1 MSKTTLVVEA
11 TNVTKT
17 YMLGKVPVEAL
28 RGVNLKV
35 ESGDFLAI
43 LGPSGSGKSTMLN
56 LVGALDKPTSGTL
69 LIDGVDISKLN
80 DNQLAELRLK
90 IGFVFQ
96 FFNLIP
102 RLTAKD
108 NVELS
113 MSIANM
119 GKAERKKHAIELL
132 ETVGLKD
139 RVNHKPAELS
149 GGQQQRVAI
158 ARALANNPKFLLLD
172 EPTND
177 LDIPTLE
184 TLEESLLDFPGA
196 VVLIT
201 HDRCMLDRIC
211 NTLLALGNPEQNE
224 LFSDYHQWE
233 ASLKKLA
240 PPVKAK
246 EEKPTRAPSKAKLSY
261 AEKKEYEQMEEKI
274 LKLEEEVRQLNLKLE
289 SPEIAQNPQELQIVC
304 SQIGLLE
311 TRIEQHYLRWEE
323 LEKKLSNP

>member
-1 MSKTTLVVEA
+1 MPTLVEA
-11 TNVTKT
+11 VNLTKT

-35 ESGDFLAI
+35 ETGDFVSI

-56 LVGALDKPTSGTL
+56 LIGALDKPTSGTL

-80 DNQLAELRLK
+80 YNQLADLRRR

-113 MSIANM
+113 MAIADTN
-119 GKAERKKHAIELL
+119 KVERKKRAIELL

-172 EPTND
+172 EPTGNID
-177 LDIPTLE
+177 SKTASE
-184 TLEESLLDFPGA
+184 
-196 VVLIT
+196 VLGLIKKLNVEHNVSIIMVT
-201 HDRCMLDRIC
+201 HDQH
-211 NTLLALGNPEQNE
+211 LAR
-224 LFSDYHQWE
+224 E
-233 ASLKKLA
+233 AKRT
-240 PPVKAK
+240 V
-246 EEKPTRAPSKAKLSY
+246 
-261 AEKKEYEQMEEKI
+261 QMFDGQI
-274 LKLEEEVRQLNLKLE
+274 TSEVVN
-289 SPEIAQNPQELQIVC
+289 QE
-304 SQIGLLE
+304 
-311 TRIEQHYLRWEE
+311 
-323 LEKKLSNP
+323 